1 MTSAAK
7 RRTAL
12 TLTRST
18 GRAALLGRRT
28 AVSNLFAQG
37 AALGVVSL
45 ASLIVARTA
54 GAAVLGEY
62 TLLRV
67 LPWLVGVVTSAGLPI
82 ASSYFLGARG
92 KDRALRPTLAVLAA
106 VSGVLTVGIWMA
118 LTPALHR
125 ILLDQ
130 VPFTLLVV
138 IGVTGVTQLWTV
150 WAKACCQGAADMRG
164 ANLIIVC
171 EELMFLP
178 AYGLA
183 LAAGLRDID
192 AVVAG
197 MVGGG
202 VAATLI
208 AFGRLLATG
217 FLRDWTRPELPLA
230 RSVLGYGARGQLGN
244 LLWLVNLRLDFL
256 ILGAIAGPA
265 TLGIYAVASKFAEL
279 MRLPA
284 TALNYVLYP
293 RFTRQDPLPAWL
305 DARRLLKRACVLTVA
320 GAPVLAALSVV
331 ALPLLFGAQFDAAV
345 LPACLLLVG
354 LSVEGAAAV
363 GSAYLW
369 GAGRPGAN
377 SVAMGVGVVLTI
389 ALDLLLIPRHGAPGA
404 AVASSTAYLG
414 TAALLTFLTLG
425 AGRRLNATSP
435 RPITDGAPA

>member
-1 MTSAAK
+1 MT
-7 RRTAL
+7 
-12 TLTRST
+12 
-18 GRAALLGRRT
+18 GVLGRRT
-28 AVSNLFAQG
+28 AVSNLVAQG
-37 AALGVVSL
+37 TALGVVSL
-45 ASLIVARTA
+45 ASLIVARTG

-92 KDRALRPTLAVLAA
+92 GDRALRPTLAALAA
-106 VSGVLTVGIWMA
+106 ASGVLTVGVWMA
-118 LTPALHR
+118 LVPVLHVV
-125 ILLDQ
+125 LLDR
-130 VPFTLLVV
+130 VPSALLVV
-138 IGVTGVTQLWTV
+138 IGITGVTQLWTV
-150 WAKACCQGAADMRG
+150 WAKACCQGAADIRG

-178 AYGLA
+178 AYGAA
-183 LAAGLRDID
+183 LAVGLRDIE

-202 VAATLI
+202 IAATLI
-208 AFGRLLATG
+208 AFGWLVRTG
-217 FLRDWTRPELPLA
+217 FLRGWSRPEVPLA

-256 ILGAIAGPA
+256 ILGALAGPA
-265 TLGIYAVASKFAEL
+265 TLGVYAVASKFAEL

-293 RFTRQDPLPAWL
+293 RFTRQEPLSAWL
-305 DARRLLKRACVLTVA
+305 DARRLLKRACVFTIA

-331 ALPLLFGAQFDAAV
+331 ALPLLFGSRFDSAV

-369 GAGRPGAN
+369 GSGRPGAN
-377 SVAMGVGVVLTI
+377 SVAMGVGVVLTVVF
-389 ALDLLLIPRHGAPGA
+389 DLLLIPSHGAPGA
-404 AVASSTAYLG
+404 AVASSIAYLG
-414 TAALLTFLTLG
+414 TAGLLTVLTVRG
-425 AGRRLNATSP
+425 GRRLDAASTSA
-435 RPITDGAPA
+435 ISHGAPA